1 MLRTRLTLDARRRRC
16 IGRRFAST
24 VAKPSTLPST
34 RGDWY
39 CDGVEPRDVTDV
51 RFNVVTKKVVID
63 CHNTNT
69 AERAVSILPNQV
81 EYVTLSETYLNVVFL
96 E

>member
-1 MLRTRLTLDARRRRC
+1 M
-16 IGRRFAST
+16 
-24 VAKPSTLPST
+24 
-34 RGDWY
+34 
-39 CDGVEPRDVTDV
+39 EPRDVTDV

-63 CHNTNT
+63 CHNTNI
-69 AERAVSILPNQV
+69 ADRAVSILSNQV